1 MKNQFHAETATLS
14 LVNNHLSS
22 IDFNRVS
29 QQHHSP
35 EHIAVRLPAVLQTSL
50 ELDEVIALFHKEIHK
65 VINYDSFHYEHQEVQ
80 CEISTGSKSHHSCH
94 YRLEVNSVWLGEL
107 ALTRRTKFSD
117 ADTRLIEDL
126 LCKLVYPLRNCLL
139 YRQAQNAALQD
150 KLTGLNNRMA
160 FDASLKREIYL
171 AHRQNIPMSLII
183 LDIDNFKMVND
194 TYGHSSGDLA
204 LEMLANSII
213 TSMRG
218 SDMAFRYGGEEF
230 SLILSDTDE
239 QSALLAA
246 ERLRIAVSELSCE
259 GDFGLSISLGI
270 AQLIDG
276 EQAKSLFDRAD
287 KALYQAK
294 KSGKNLALTAPKL

>member
-14 LVNNHLSS
+14 LVHNHLRS

-29 QQHHSP
+29 QQHHTP
-35 EHIAVRLPAVLQTSL
+35 EHIAARLPAVLQTSL
-50 ELDEVIALFHKEIHK
+50 ELDEVIDLFHKEIHK

-80 CEISTGSKSHHSCH
+80 CDFSTGSISHHRCH

-107 ALTRRTKFSD
+107 TLTRRTKFSD
-117 ADTRLIEDL
+117 ADTELIEDL

-150 KLTGLNNRMA
+150 KLTGLNNRTA

-171 AHRQNIPMSLII
+171 AHRQHIPMSLII

-213 TSMRG
+213 RNMRC

-239 QSALLAA
+239 KSALLAA
-246 ERLRIAVSELSCE
+246 ERLRVAVSELSCE

-270 AQLIDG
+270 AQLNHG

-294 KSGKNLALTAPKL
+294 NSGKNLALTAPKL